1 MYKIKSIYGI
11 VNYSL
16 SPNRNEEPDDF
27 RLTGLKK
34 RILECGSEYFDAN
47 GQSPFSY
54 VQNLLVVAE
63 YEKSILYLLQRHWL
77 ISAVFLSFLMYA
89 YGVISG
95 SENVFVTSILRL
107 LPHMTEKPTIP
118 VHLISFIKEPSVKMD
133 LLVVRMMN
141 EMKWRFSWSI
151 LHLQS
156 KN

>member
-1 MYKIKSIYGI
+1 MVCTKIERIYGI

-16 SPNRNEEPDDF
+16 SPNRNEEQDDF
-27 RLTGLKK
+27 LNDIFSDSHNDVDNQNGNAD
-34 RILECGSEYFDAN
+34 YFDAN

-54 VQNLLVVAE
+54 IQNLLVVAE
-63 YEKSILYLLQRHWL
+63 YEKSVLYLLQRHWL

-118 VHLISFIKEPSVKMD
+118 VHLIAFVKEPSVKMD
-133 LLVVRMMN
+133 LLVVVSDRGI
-141 EMKWRFSWSI
+141 EM
-151 LHLQS
+151 
-156 KN
+156 